1 LQANEAKQ
9 GSSWQRRPIVFV
21 SGKGGVGKSL
31 IAAGLAKELA
41 EAGNRVLLAE
51 LGETSYY
58 RDFWNLSAVG
68 HNPTPH
74 KDGFDIAL
82 WSGET
87 SLHEYVLHYLKLERL
102 VNLFFENR
110 VMKALVNVA
119 PGLAEIAIVGK
130 ITSGLRKVGP
140 PLRYDIIV
148 VDCYATGHAE
158 ALFLAPK
165 GMKEAIGVGPMGHH
179 SREMDALLRNE
190 SVCSYVVT
198 TLLEELPVTETLE
211 FAKTLKSKLGV
222 GCEIVAN
229 KVIRMPI
236 PTADMAR
243 LNQSDAGHLHQF
255 TDYLVGVEKRQSRYL
270 ETLAKVGNSLSIVPM
285 IFDANPE
292 ILVLK
297 TGEALR
303 AQ

>member
-1 LQANEAKQ
+1 M
-9 GSSWQRRPIVFV
+9 
-21 SGKGGVGKSL
+21 GKSL
-31 IAAGLAKELA
+31 IAAGLAKNLA
-41 EAGNRVLLAE
+41 AQGRKVLLAE

-58 RDFWNLSAVG
+58 KDFWNLSAVG
-68 HNPTPH
+68 HDPVRH
-74 KDGFDIAL
+74 KDGFDLAL

-140 PLRYDIIV
+140 AMNYDVIV

-158 ALFLAPK
+158 ALLSAPA

-179 SREMDALLRNE
+179 SREMDAVLRNE
-190 SVCSYVVT
+190 NLCSYVVV
-198 TLLEELPVTETLE
+198 TLLEELPVTETVE
-211 FAKTLKSKLGV
+211 FAKSLKSRLGV
-222 GCEIVAN
+222 TCEVVAN
-229 KVIRMPI
+229 KVVPHPVEDTELERVG
-236 PTADMAR
+236 
-243 LNQSDAGHLHQF
+243 NSDSPHLKEF
-255 TDYLVGVEKRQSRYL
+255 TEYLLGIGKRQRRYL
-270 ETLAKVGNSLSIVPM
+270 EVLRGVGRSLTIVPL
-285 IFDANPE
+285 IFATEPDRLIA
-292 ILVLK
+292 K

-303 AQ
+303 AP